1 MKEIWRDVKGFEG
14 VYQVSNYGKV
24 MGYPRIS
31 KDNRYLPPRIL
42 KGSLYS
48 NGYLVV
54 KLRFDGLLKRV
65 AIHRLVAETFI
76 HNPNGL
82 LIINHKDE
90 NKLNNRVDNLEWCTH
105 QYNTTYGTSRE
116 RQRETFVKNNSRRV
130 RQYSLDGVFI
140 KEYRCVADAS
150 RETGA
155 LDSEICACCSD
166 KQRALSANGF
176 QWKYSDICSDENIP
190 AYSIKPS
197 PLIQSVSQYTTN
209 GDFIKTYR
217 SIQEAVDTTKTRRS
231 SIYAC
236 CVGRY
241 KTANGY
247 IWRYNN

>member
-1 MKEIWRDVKGFEG
+1 MKEIWRDIKGFEG
-14 VYQVSNYGKV
+14 IFRVSNYGRI

-82 LIINHKDE
+82 PIINHKDE
-90 NKLNNRVDNLEWCTH
+90 NKLNNRADNLEWCTQ
-105 QYNTTYGTSRE
+105 QYNNNYGTAV
-116 RQRETFVKNNSRRV
+116 QRRTESFVKNNSKAV
-130 RQYSLDGVFI
+130 RQYSLSGELI
-140 KEYRCVADAS
+140 KEYRSIADAARAS
-150 RETGA
+150 GA
-155 LDSEICACCSD
+155 CMSEISSCCNLRD
-166 KQRALSANGF
+166 NVISANGF
-176 QWKYSDICSDENIP
+176 QWRFTKDCLDARIP

-197 PLIQSVSQYTTN
+197 SLMRPISQYTTD
-209 GDFIKTYR
+209 GKFIKNYR
-217 SIQEAVDTTKTRRS
+217 CIDDAVKETGTRHS